1 MNSRNQ
7 TLLLLNDLV
16 LSLRRYRFWLYLG
29 WNDVLKQ
36 YRRSFLGPVWITLN
50 TGVFVIAFSL
60 VGAQLFDQDL
70 ATYATYFCTGFI
82 IFGFLTSII
91 NDGCQ
96 CFIAAE
102 SYLKQSDTPKMIF
115 PLQIVVRNFIIFG
128 HNAVVILLVSLWAGS
143 LKNINLL
150 GVIFSLTSIFITGV
164 FLAALLGALS
174 ARFRDIPLIVSTF
187 LQTLFFLTPI
197 MWRPEQLTERAQWL
211 VTLNPLASFLGA
223 LRGAITGEPVAP
235 YQIIGVLI
243 TTMAVSVLCLVVFRS
258 ARGKLVYWV

>member
-7 TLLLLNDLV
+7 ITLLLNDLV

-128 HNAVVILLVSLWAGS
+128 HNAVVILLVLLWAGS

-235 YQIIGVLI
+235 SQMIGVLLM
-243 TTMAVSVLCLVVFRS
+243 TVAVIVLCLVLLRS

>member
-7 TLLLLNDLV
+7 TILLLNDLV

-128 HNAVVILLVSLWAGS
+128 HNAVVILLVLLWAGS

-211 VTLNPLASFLGA
+211 VALNPLASYLQI
-223 LRGAITGEPVAP
+223 LRNAISGIAITSTQFIMAFF
-235 YQIIGVLI
+235 ILI
-243 TTMAVSVLCLVVFRS
+243 SVVSIWFLVFRKS
-258 ARGKLVYWV
+258 RLRIVYWL